1 MRGGGQIERCDDG
14 RATSTYMSVGGG
26 KRKLLVTESSDLC
39 AETAVDLPLK
49 LDIQRETNTVIP
61 QAQRRQRRRDR
72 HGPLMRRVRLM
83 PLDSPFTYVSQAIY
97 SCICTCRARDVK
109 SLGSREAS
117 RRLPSHGAEMRK
129 RVAGPRNKYLR
140 TGTESTSPP
149 AKIPSYTFVF
159 KVHPP
164 LVVRGLIARNPIQF
178 RKD

>member
-1 MRGGGQIERCDDG
+1 MRRWTGYINLYECGWREEETSCHGILGFMRRHSNRLTAKVRYPERDEY
-14 RATSTYMSVGGG
+14 RNPAT
-26 KRKLLVTESSDLC
+26 TEKT
-39 AETAVDLPLK
+39 E
-49 LDIQRETNTVIP
+49 
-61 QAQRRQRRRDR
+61 RRDR